1 MVSESP
7 EQREKELLTSV
18 ETMANIGSFW
28 YEPAT
33 EHLYWSRQLREIHGI
48 TDNEPINYEKAM
60 AFHLPEYRENI
71 KQLVAQSLEFNRSWS
86 AESCLEDTAGHIH
99 WVSITGVTKQVESG
113 ETVLFGAIQD
123 VTEKKHRLQQLQEQT
138 SALRSTLDNLID
150 AVITIDSKGII
161 TNFSAP
167 AERMF
172 GYSEAEVKGNNVSM
186 LMPEPYAREHDRY
199 LEAYQE
205 TGRARII
212 GIGREVQGKRK
223 NGEVFPIDLAVTEV
237 SRAGEAQYIGVIRDI
252 TEQKENAR
260 KLEYLAN
267 FDEQTGLPNRHRFLD
282 LVEKRLESNRAIV
295 VAAVNMDY
303 FNRVNTIHGHEEGD
317 RVIQLIA
324 QRLRETIGDSGWIA
338 RDLGDRFWVGVM
350 RDSTQAGLEV
360 IRKLHDALREPFRT
374 KFQTHYLTASIG
386 VGLSG
391 GDENA
396 SELLSLA
403 DTATSNAR
411 HNGRDQIAVY
421 EAEIS
426 ESVVADAK
434 TEVALRAALGKRQ
447 FECWLQSKVDTH
459 GVIRGAEALMRWR
472 NENGELVSPA
482 QFIPVAE
489 RLQLIIPMARELL
502 QQVAFTLNRLKTQGL
517 DDNIAVNV
525 SPVEFLQ
532 SDYVETVQQIF
543 AEYDA
548 PLSQLTMEITENL
561 LLADA
566 EKVQQTM
573 SRLAELGVVFS
584 IDDFGTGY
592 SNLLRIQQLPITEL
606 KIDREF
612 VQLAEVNEKH
622 MGLLMAML
630 NMARSLSVSS
640 VAEGVETAEQV
651 KLLGENGADL
661 LQGFYFARPVHYK
674 TWLDERLPQ

>member
-1 MVSESP
+1 MVNESP

-28 YEPAT
+28 FEPASG
-33 EHLYWSRQLREIHGI
+33 HLYWSRQLREIHGV
-48 TDNEPINYEKAM
+48 TYNEPINYEKAM
-60 AFHLPEYRENI
+60 EFHLPEYRENI

-99 WVSITGVTKQVESG
+99 WVSITGVAKQLDSG

-123 VTEKKHRLQQLQEQT
+123 ITEKKHRLQQLQEQT
-138 SALRSTLDNLID
+138 NTLRSTLDNLID

-172 GYSEAEVKGNNVSM
+172 GYTEAEAKGNNVSM

-350 RDSTQAGLEV
+350 QDSTQAGLEV

-396 SELLSLA
+396 SGLLSLA

-434 TEVALRAALGKRQ
+434 TEVALRAALGKGQ
-447 FECWLQSKVDTH
+447 FECWLQSKVDTQ
-459 GVIRGAEALMRWR
+459 GIIRGAEALMRWR
-472 NENGELVSPA
+472 NESGELVSPA

-502 QQVAFTLNRLKTQGL
+502 QQVAFTLNRLKAQGL

-532 SDYVETVQQIF
+532 SDYVETIQQIF
-543 AEYDA
+543 SEYDA

-640 VAEGVETAEQV
+640 VAEGVETVEQV

-661 LQGFYFARPVHYK
+661 LQGFYFTRPVHYK

>member
-7 EQREKELLTSV
+7 EQREQELLTSV

-99 WVSITGVTKQVESG
+99 WVTITGVTKQLESG

-199 LEAYQE
+199 IEAYQE

-223 NGEVFPIDLAVTEV
+223 NGEVFPIDLAITEV

-360 IRKLHDALREPFRT
+360 IRKLHDTLREPFRT
-374 KFQTHYLTASIG
+374 NFQTHYLTASIG

-447 FECWLQSKVDTH
+447 FECWLQSKVDTQ

-472 NENGELVSPA
+472 NESGELVSPA

-502 QQVAFTLNRLKTQGL
+502 QQVAFTLNKLKTQGL

-548 PLSQLTMEITENL
+548 PLNQLTMEITENL

-573 SRLAELGVVFS
+573 ARLAELGVVFS

>member
-7 EQREKELLTSV
+7 EQREQELLTSV

-99 WVSITGVTKQVESG
+99 WVTITGVTKQLESG
-113 ETVLFGAIQD
+113 EAVLFGAIQD

-199 LEAYQE
+199 IEAYQE

-223 NGEVFPIDLAVTEV
+223 NGEVFPIDLAITEV

-350 RDSTQAGLEV
+350 RDSTQAGLKV
-360 IRKLHDALREPFRT
+360 IRKLHDALREPFKT

-447 FECWLQSKVDTH
+447 FECWLQSKVDTQ

-472 NENGELVSPA
+472 NESGELVSPA

-502 QQVAFTLNRLKTQGL
+502 QQVAFTLNKLKTQGL

-548 PLSQLTMEITENL
+548 PLNQLTMEITENL

-573 SRLAELGVVFS
+573 ARLAELGVVFS

>member
-7 EQREKELLTSV
+7 EQREQELLTSV

-99 WVSITGVTKQVESG
+99 WVTITGVTKQLESG

-199 LEAYQE
+199 IEAYQE

-223 NGEVFPIDLAVTEV
+223 NGEVFPIDLAITEV

-360 IRKLHDALREPFRT
+360 IRKLHDALREPFKT

-447 FECWLQSKVDTH
+447 FECWLQSKVDTQ

-502 QQVAFTLNRLKTQGL
+502 QQVAFTLNKLKTQGL

-573 SRLAELGVVFS
+573 ARLAELGVVFS

>member
-1 MVSESP
+1 MVAESP
-7 EQREKELLTSV
+7 EQREKELLASV

-28 YEPAT
+28 YEPKS
-33 EHLYWSRQLREIHGI
+33 EYLYWSPQLREIHGVA
-48 TDNEPINYEKAM
+48 DNEPITYQKAM
-60 AFHLPEYRENI
+60 EFHLPEYRENI
-71 KQLVAQSLEFNRSWS
+71 KELVKKSLHSKCSWS
-86 AESCLEDTAGHIH
+86 AESCLKDTVGNIH
-99 WVSITGVTKQVESG
+99 WVTITGLTKQLESG

-123 VTEKKHRLQQLQEQT
+123 VTAKKHRLQQLKEHA
-138 SALRSTLDNLID
+138 SALRSTLDHLID
-150 AVITIDSKGII
+150 AVITIDTKGII
-161 TNFSAP
+161 TSFSAP

-205 TGRARII
+205 TGKARII
-212 GIGREVQGKRK
+212 GIGREVQAKRK
-223 NGEVFPIDLAVTEV
+223 TGEVFPIDLAVTEV

-282 LVEKRLESNRAIV
+282 LVQKRLESDRPIV
-295 VAAVNMDY
+295 VGSINMDY

-324 QRLRETIGDSGWIA
+324 QRLRQTVGDSGWIA
-338 RDLGDRFWVGVM
+338 RDLGDKFWVGIVQ
-350 RDSTQAGLEV
+350 DTTNAGLKV
-360 IRKLHDALREPFRT
+360 IKKLQNALREPFET
-374 KFQTHYLTASIG
+374 TFQTHYLTASIG
-386 VGLSG
+386 VGLSNG
-391 GDENA
+391 HENA
-396 SELLSLA
+396 SGLLSLA
-403 DTATSNAR
+403 DTATANAR

-426 ESVVADAK
+426 QSVVADAK
-434 TEVALRAALGKRQ
+434 TEIALRAALGKGQ
-447 FECWLQSKVDTH
+447 FECWLQSKVDTQ
-459 GVIRGAEALMRWR
+459 GTIRGAEALMRWR
-472 NENGELVSPA
+472 NENGDIIAPV

-489 RLQLIIPMARELL
+489 RLKLIIPMARELMS
-502 QQVAFTLNRLKTQGL
+502 QVAFVLDKLNKRGVK
-517 DDNIAVNV
+517 DNIAVNV

-532 SDYVETVQQIF
+532 NDYVETVQQIF
-543 AEYDA
+543 ADYDA
-548 PLSQLTMEITENL
+548 PLNQLTMEITENL

-622 MGLLMAML
+622 MGLLLAML
-630 NMARSLSVSS
+630 NMARSLSVMS

-661 LQGFYFARPVHYK
+661 LQGFYFAKPVHYK
-674 TWLDERLPQ
+674 DWLNKRLLQ

>member
-1 MVSESP
+1 MVNESP

-28 YEPAT
+28 YEPASG
-33 EHLYWSRQLREIHGI
+33 HLYWSRQLREIHGV
-48 TDNEPINYEKAM
+48 TDNEPISYEKAM
-60 AFHLPEYRENI
+60 EFHLPEYRENI

-99 WVSITGVTKQVESG
+99 WVSITGVTKQLDSG

-123 VTEKKHRLQQLQEQT
+123 VTEKKYRLQQLQEQT
-138 SALRSTLDNLID
+138 GALRSTLDNLID

-172 GYSEAEVKGNNVSM
+172 GYSEAEAKGNNVSM

-212 GIGREVQGKRK
+212 GIGREVQGKCK

-282 LVEKRLESNRAIV
+282 LVEKRLESNRPIV

-350 RDSTQAGLEV
+350 QESTQAGLEV

-396 SELLSLA
+396 SGLLSLA

-411 HNGRDQIAVY
+411 HNGRDQVAVY

-434 TEVALRAALGKRQ
+434 TEVALRAALGKGQ
-447 FECWLQSKVDTH
+447 FECWLQSKVDTQ
-459 GVIRGAEALMRWR
+459 GIIRGAEALMRWR
-472 NENGELVSPA
+472 NENGELISPA

-502 QQVAFTLNRLKTQGL
+502 QQVAFTLNKLKAEGL

-532 SDYVETVQQIF
+532 NDYVETVQQIF

-566 EKVQQTM
+566 EKVQRTM

-622 MGLLMAML
+622 MGLLLAML

-651 KLLGENGADL
+651 NLLGENGADL

-674 TWLDERLPQ
+674 TWLNERLPQ

>member
-1 MVSESP
+1 MVDESP

-33 EHLYWSRQLREIHGI
+33 ENLYWSRQLREIHGI
-48 TDNEPINYEKAM
+48 TDNESISYEKAM

-99 WVSITGVTKQVESG
+99 WVTITGVTKQLENG
-113 ETVLFGAIQD
+113 DTVLFGATQD

-223 NGEVFPIDLAVTEV
+223 SGEVFPIDLAVTEV

-252 TEQKENAR
+252 TEQKGNAR

-282 LVEKRLESNRAIV
+282 LVEKRLESNRPIV
-295 VAAVNMDY
+295 VASINMDY
-303 FNRVNTIHGHEEGD
+303 FHRVNTIHGHEEGD

-324 QRLRETIGDSGWIA
+324 QRLRQTIGDSGWIA
-338 RDLGDRFWVGVM
+338 RDLGDKFWVGVM
-350 RDSTQAGLEV
+350 QDSTRTGLEV
-360 IRKLHDALREPFRT
+360 IRKLHDALREPFET
-374 KFQTHYLTASIG
+374 TFQTHYLTASIG

-391 GDENA
+391 GDEKA
-396 SELLSLA
+396 SALLSLA

-426 ESVVADAK
+426 ESVVADAR
-434 TEVALRAALGKRQ
+434 TEVALRAALGKGQ
-447 FECWLQSKVDTH
+447 FECWLQSKVDPQ
-459 GVIRGAEALMRWR
+459 GVTCGAEALMRWR
-472 NENGELVSPA
+472 NESGEIVSPA

-502 QQVAFTLNRLKTQGL
+502 QQVAFTLNKLKTQGL

-573 SRLAELGVVFS
+573 SCLAELGVVFS

-612 VQLAEVNEKH
+612 VQLAEVNKKH
-622 MGLLMAML
+622 MGLLLAML

-661 LQGFYFARPVHYK
+661 LQGFYFARPVHYQ
-674 TWLDERLPQ
+674 TWLNERLPQ

>member
-1 MVSESP
+1 MVNESP

-28 YEPAT
+28 YEPASG
-33 EHLYWSRQLREIHGI
+33 HLYWSRQLREIHGV
-48 TDNEPINYEKAM
+48 TDNEPISYEKAM
-60 AFHLPEYRENI
+60 EFHLPEYRENI

-99 WVSITGVTKQVESG
+99 WVSITGVTKQLDSG

-138 SALRSTLDNLID
+138 SALRGTLDNLID

-172 GYSEAEVKGNNVSM
+172 GYSEPEAKGNNVSM

-223 NGEVFPIDLAVTEV
+223 SGEVFPIDLAVTEV

-282 LVEKRLESNRAIV
+282 LVEKRLESNRPIV

-338 RDLGDRFWVGVM
+338 RDLGDRFWVGVIQ
-350 RDSTQAGLEV
+350 DSTQAGLEV

-396 SELLSLA
+396 SGLLSLA

-434 TEVALRAALGKRQ
+434 TEVALRAALGKGQ
-447 FECWLQSKVDTH
+447 FECWLQSKVDTQ
-459 GVIRGAEALMRWR
+459 GTIRGAEALMRWR
-472 NENGELVSPA
+472 NESGELVSPA

-502 QQVAFTLNRLKTQGL
+502 QQVAFTLNKLKSQGL
-517 DDNIAVNV
+517 NDNIAVNV

-566 EKVQQTM
+566 EKVKQTM

-622 MGLLMAML
+622 MGLLLAML

-674 TWLDERLPQ
+674 TWLNERLPQ